1 MTAFRLLL
9 VLQILLVS
17 IYTVVV
23 GSAHGW
29 DLLSIFFGNI
39 IQFSWAGQFNF
50 DFLMMLTLSAL
61 WTAWRNNF
69 SPLGLGLGVVA
80 LVGGILF
87 LAPYL
92 LFLSFQEKGNMKSVV
107 LGRN

>member
-9 VLQILLVS
+9 VLQIVLIS
-17 IYTVVV
+17 IYTMIV
-23 GSAHGW
+23 GANHGW
-29 DLLSIFFGNI
+29 DLLSIFFGDIFN
-39 IQFSWAGQFNF
+39 FSWAGQFNF

-61 WTAWRNNF
+61 WTAWRNQF

-80 LVGGILF
+80 LVGGISF

-92 LFLSFQEKGNMKSVV
+92 LFLSFQENGNIKSVV